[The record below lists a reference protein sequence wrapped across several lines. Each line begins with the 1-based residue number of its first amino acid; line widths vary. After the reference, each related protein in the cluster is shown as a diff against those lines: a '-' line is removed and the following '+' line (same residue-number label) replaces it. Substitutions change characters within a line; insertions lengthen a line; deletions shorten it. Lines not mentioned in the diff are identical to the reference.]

1 MNCTNLSSIQLPD
14 NLEEIQGGAFEATG
28 LENLVMPDSVAKC
41 NNGCRIHASVLAP
54 VGDHRHRDQLQ

>member
-28 LENLVMPDSVAKC
+28 LE
-41 NNGCRIHASVLAP
+41 I
-54 VGDHRHRDQLQ
+54 